1 MQKVQKTH
9 TKKHKKKSKKKGKN
23 VYNMKKTNHAKK
35 LKTNNTQNMHH
46 S

>member
-1 MQKVQKTH
+1 MQKVLKKPNLKTQK
-9 TKKHKKKSKKKGKN
+9 KLQKKGKK

-35 LKTNNTQNMHH
+35 LKTNNTQNMQH